1 MTDPGLTN
9 RLRQHSRRAGIMVG
23 LSMALTIAICVGGFT
38 TIYAR
43 LAPFTSDFVAAN
55 TPVPTE
61 RPRSTQIPATS
72 GDSGG
77 DAPAPT
83 PTAPPPPPTPTPTV
97 APTPTPAFEPDLQSN
112 SQLAVNLRQ
121 EPGTQA
127 NIVTVLTAQTPLQS
141 LGEEQTGPDGET
153 WIRVRTEEGEE
164 GWIWRNSADPYQPET

>member
-43 LAPFTSDFVAAN
+43 LAPFTTDFVAAN
-55 TPVPTE
+55 TPIPSAT
-61 RPRSTQIPATS
+61 PRSTQIAATS
-72 GDSGG
+72 GGSGTNG
-77 DAPAPT
+77 VPPTATAPPAPPT
-83 PTAPPPPPTPTPTV
+83 PTATVDPTQTPT
-97 APTPTPAFEPDLQSN
+97 FEPDLQSN
-112 SQLAVNLRQ
+112 SELAVNLRQ

-141 LGEEQTGPDGET
+141 SGEEQTGPDGEI
-153 WIRVRTEEGEE
+153 WIRVRTEDGEE
-164 GWIWRNSADPYQPET
+164 GWIWRNSADPYQP

>member
-72 GDSGG
+72 G
-77 DAPAPT
+77 
-83 PTAPPPPPTPTPTV
+83 
-97 APTPTPAFEPDLQSN
+97 
-112 SQLAVNLRQ
+112 
-121 EPGTQA
+121 
-127 NIVTVLTAQTPLQS
+127 
-141 LGEEQTGPDGET
+141 
-153 WIRVRTEEGEE
+153 
-164 GWIWRNSADPYQPET
+164 

>member
-1 MTDPGLTN
+1 
-9 RLRQHSRRAGIMVG
+9 MVG

-55 TPVPTE
+55 TPVPTQ
-61 RPRSTQIPATS
+61 RPRSTQVAAT
-72 GDSGG
+72 GDRAEA
-77 DAPAPT
+77 DAEVAEPT
-83 PTAPPPPPTPTPTV
+83 ATAPPPPPTPTPTV

-112 SQLAVNLRQ
+112 SELAVNLRQ

-141 LGEEQTGPDGET
+141 LGEEQTGPDGEI

>member
-55 TPVPTE
+55 TPVPTIQ
-61 RPRSTQIPATS
+61 PRSTQIAA
-72 GDSGG
+72 SGG
-77 DAPAPT
+77 GSRTEAVQ
-83 PTAPPPPPTPTPTV
+83 PTATASPPPPTATV
-97 APTPTPAFEPDLQSN
+97 APTPTPIPAFEPDLQSN
-112 SQLAVNLRQ
+112 SELAVNLRQ

-127 NIVTVLTAQTPLQS
+127 SIVTVLTAQTPLQS
-141 LGEEQTGPDGET
+141 LGEEQTGPDGEI
-153 WIRVRTEEGEE
+153 WIRVRTEDGEE
-164 GWIWRNSADPYQPET
+164 GWIWRNSADPYQP